1 MAEYLDEMRQ
11 AKESKLVPVI
21 EFMQICDPKDK
32 ERLYCFV
39 EAEMDKL
46 FYNSKIRN
54 MAGSNPMTQI
64 CRHKQSVIDV
74 YADLVM
80 RRDYSLV
87 RKGYFVDRDFDET
100 ALPPEIYV
108 TPYHSLENFFT
119 QKGTVEVILEEI
131 FKMAP
136 GSKDFQK
143 CIDLYLNLQA
153 DFHQRI
159 LLLNVFLIC
168 QYKTYHLH
176 AEKLNVDSK
185 VSPVLRK
192 IISEDLT
199 TVNGL
204 TEIGSKEKIEA
215 FFGVAKIEQG
225 LWDSS
230 LASLIPDEWSS
241 SLRGKFELKF
251 LYAFIERLRTSV
263 KGNRLGIW
271 TKKYSPH
278 HLEESQILLLLADMV
293 VPPECLRDYIKLL
306 LA

>member
-1 MAEYLDEMRQ
+1 MAEYLDEMRK
-11 AKESKLVPVI
+11 AKESILVPVI

-32 ERLYCFV
+32 ERLHCFV

-54 MAGSNPMTQI
+54 IAGLNPMTQI

-74 YADLVM
+74 YADLVL
-80 RRDYSLV
+80 RRDYSQV

-119 QKGTVEVILEEI
+119 HKGTIEIIVEEI

-136 GSKDFQK
+136 GSRDFLK
-143 CIDLYLNLQA
+143 CIDLYMKLQA

-176 AEKLNVDSK
+176 GERLNVDSK
-185 VSPVLRK
+185 VAPVLRK
-192 IISEDLT
+192 IISDDLT
-199 TVNGL
+199 KVNSL
-204 TEIGSKEKIEA
+204 TEIDSKEKIET
-215 FFGVAKIEQG
+215 FFGVKKIEQA
-225 LWDSS
+225 LWDAS

-251 LYAFIERLRTSV
+251 LYAFIEQLKTSV
-263 KGNRLGIW
+263 KGNKSGIW
-271 TKKYSPH
+271 TKKYNPH
-278 HLEESQILLLLADMV
+278 HLEEGQILLLLADRV
-293 VPPECLRDYIKLL
+293 LPPECLRNYVKLL
-306 LA
+306 IS